1 VPHTGPACR
10 RRRCG
15 GRAARCTARSQF
27 AGRSL
32 LSPRFSSP
40 PLSQKEEAPPP
51 APSEF
56 DALSLAQ
63 LKETVLKLREETS
76 QIARDRNQVATDRV
90 RVWCVARTTDP
101 GFARDT
107 AAHHTYAR
115 ANTTP
120 HLCRPPCHPFHPIP
134 RAPQDATASF
144 FELTKKEL
152 REVELASAS
161 KDRDVER
168 LQDAHRGEVRI
179 YAQKVKHLEYEHAN
193 AMRAITASGDAEAH
207 REEDRHM
214 KEEALLRSGKDGLR
228 GRLREAE
235 AANSEAVRT
244 IKLLQEKNMQKLRQ
258 EFRST
263 LDGLRAKYEGR
274 LGTLRDDLALR
285 RRVEIHEVEERK
297 NLHLA
302 QLTAAHEQAFAEI
315 KKYYNDITKANLD
328 LITTLKAQ
336 IGEAN
341 EKSAANQKLMLEIA
355 EENKRLSDPLQRAT
369 SELHSLHA
377 DLKDADK
384 DRQSLVYTRT
394 RLRSLR
400 AQLAALEGAH
410 AELERRYATVEAERD
425 ELYAKFEGTVRAAAA
440 RSDQRN
446 EALEK
451 RLGEAEGEYGARRMQ
466 VEAVL
471 TAAKLDPHVL
481 ADLQAKMDA
490 ALEDRSA
497 AIRQLHGDITM
508 LTKATNDAIRT
519 FTVRMRE
526 LGVPAEVVDALPLP
540 LLPSTTALGPAGLL
554 SKPAVA

>member
-1 VPHTGPACR
+1 
-10 RRRCG
+10 
-15 GRAARCTARSQF
+15 
-27 AGRSL
+27 
-32 LSPRFSSP
+32 
-40 PLSQKEEAPPP
+40 
-51 APSEF
+51 
-56 DALSLAQ
+56 
-63 LKETVLKLREETS
+63 LRT
-76 QIARDRNQVATDRV
+76 
-90 RVWCVARTTDP
+90 
-101 GFARDT
+101 
-107 AAHHTYAR
+107 R
-115 ANTTP
+115 ANTTTP
-120 HLCRPPCHPFHPIP
+120 HPCCRLPPFPHPHA